1 MKTARIYTN
10 DFNRIITA
18 TKDFVSQ
25 FGSRKYHQFIKL
37 EFRSEASMVTAIA
50 VDGYRMS
57 VETAVI
63 SDCEED
69 FDVYVKSNIKLPN
82 KMYAQISLEETE
94 AIIRCNGFSFGYEQP
109 SGGEFLDW
117 QKVIPTEEVAYKIAF
132 NGNYLLQALQAARIS
147 NGGFSTPVVL
157 EFRSPVSPILIK
169 TGKNNVKMVLP
180 IRIKE

>member
-1 MKTARIYTN
+1 MKKARIYTN
-10 DFNRIITA
+10 DFNRIIAA

-25 FGSRKYHQFIKL
+25 FGSRRCHQFIKL
-37 EFRSEASMVTAIA
+37 EFRAETSRVTAIA

-69 FDVYVKSNIKLPN
+69 FDVYVKHNIKLPN
-82 KMYAQISLEETE
+82 KLYAQISLEETE

-109 SGGEFLDW
+109 NGEFLDW
-117 QKVIPTEEVAYKIAF
+117 QKALPTEEVAYKIAF
-132 NGNYLLQALQAARIS
+132 NGNYLLQALQAARLS
-147 NGGFSTPVVL
+147 CGGFKDPVVL

-169 TGKNNVKMVLP
+169 TRNSNVKMVLP

>member
-10 DFNRIITA
+10 DFNRIIAA

-25 FGSRKYHQFIKL
+25 FGRKYHQFIKL
-37 EFRSEASMVTAIA
+37 EFRAETSRVTAIA

-69 FDVYVKSNIKLPN
+69 FDVYVKHNIKLPN
-82 KMYAQISLEETE
+82 KRYAQISLEETE

-109 SGGEFLDW
+109 SGGEFLAW
-117 QKVIPTEEVAYKIAF
+117 QKVLPTEEVAYKIAF
-132 NGNYLLQALQAARIS
+132 DGNYLLQALQAARIS
-147 NGGFSTPVVL
+147 CGGFKVPVVL
-157 EFRSPVSPILIK
+157 EFRSPVSPILLK
-169 TGKNNVKMVLP
+169 TGNSNVKMVLP
-180 IRIKE
+180 IRMKE